1 MKPQISDGFGSEW
14 FLIHSTSGII
24 NEQQG
29 KEGVAVILFPET
41 DTPSFLAVK
50 KLYEVFPLDNPLREK
65 LYAIIYRIEMNQ
77 QDIIGAE
84 KWGRQKAL

>member
-14 FLIHSTSGII
+14 ILLNNQSEII
-24 NEQQG
+24 MQG

-50 KLYEVFPLDNPLREK
+50 KLYETLPIGEPFLRDK
-65 LYAIIYRIEMNQ
+65 LFAIINRIEKEQ
-77 QDIIGAE
+77 QDIMGADTW
-84 KWGRQKAL
+84 KK